1 MTIVTKLSIVKIEL
15 ATGSR
20 SYTKQKTKSAEIEVN
35 ICFYSGRHLDREIR
49 FAELNMNRQKTIYA
63 DYQATTPVD
72 PRVQDNMGPFWGKS
86 FGNPHSSDHIVG
98 WRAGEAVREAAESVA
113 GLIGADA
120 DEVVFTSGA
129 TEANNLALLGLG
141 RRAPAGRDRVL
152 ISAIEHKC
160 VLAAARAMSENQGI
174 TVETIPVDHDGFV
187 DFNALQNLV
196 DERVLM
202 ASVMAVNNEVG
213 TIQDISRIAE
223 LLASHGVLFHCDAA
237 QAPCAMDVSDLA
249 VHADL
254 ISLSAHK
261 FYGPQGIG
269 ALHIRRDLKES
280 IEPMIYG
287 GGQQDGLRSGTVPM
301 PLCVGMGAAAEI
313 ISSEKGKKERERVAG
328 LRDSFI
334 RILEKGEFPFTVN
347 GPVGERRHPSNANI
361 CFEGCDAQDILGVL
375 QPRLAASTGAACT
388 TGIPEPSHVLRA
400 LGLSDAQ
407 SEASIR
413 FSFGRFSTYEEIEIA
428 ARLVNEAVATV
439 TVEAPI

>member
-1 MTIVTKLSIVKIEL
+1 
-15 ATGSR
+15 
-20 SYTKQKTKSAEIEVN
+20 
-35 ICFYSGRHLDREIR
+35 
-49 FAELNMNRQKTIYA
+49 MNRQKTIYA

-72 PRVQDNMGPFWGKS
+72 PQIQEKMPRFWGES

-129 TEANNLALLGLG
+129 TEANNLALQGLV
-141 RRAPAGRDRVL
+141 RRAPSGRDRILV
-152 ISAIEHKC
+152 SAIEHKC
-160 VLAAARAMSENQGI
+160 VLAAARAISENQGI
-174 TVETIPVDHDGFV
+174 TVETIPVDHEGFV
-187 DFNALQNLV
+187 ELNALQKLV
-196 DERVLM
+196 DERVLL

-213 TIQDISRIAE
+213 TIQDIPRIAE
-223 LLASHGVLFHCDAA
+223 LLTLHGILFHCDAA
-237 QAPCAMDVSDLA
+237 QAPCAMDVSGLA
-249 VHADL
+249 GHADL

-269 ALHIRRDLKES
+269 VLYIRRDFKDS
-280 IEPMIYG
+280 IEPIIYG
-287 GGQQDGLRSGTVPM
+287 GGQQEGLRSGTVPL

-313 ISSEKGKKERERVAG
+313 IVSDEAKEERTRVAG

-334 RILEKGEFPFTVN
+334 RLLEQGDFPITVN
-347 GPVGERRHPSNANI
+347 GPSGRSRHPGNANI
-361 CFEGCDAQDILGVL
+361 GFEGCDAQDILGVL

-413 FSFGRFSTYEEIEIA
+413 FSFGRFTTHEEIETA
-428 ARLVNEAVATV
+428 ARLVKEALATV
-439 TVEAPI
+439 SLEATIL

>member
-1 MTIVTKLSIVKIEL
+1 MDK
-15 ATGSR
+15 
-20 SYTKQKTKSAEIEVN
+20 
-35 ICFYSGRHLDREIR
+35 RE
-49 FAELNMNRQKTIYA
+49 TIYA

-72 PRVQDNMGPFWGKS
+72 PRVQEKMAPFWGKS

-98 WRAGEAVREAAESVA
+98 WRAGEAVRKAAELVA
-113 GLIGADA
+113 AMIGADA

-129 TEANNLALLGLG
+129 TEANNLALQGLA
-141 RRAPAGRDRVL
+141 RRAPCGRDRILV
-152 ISAIEHKC
+152 SAIEHKC
-160 VLAAARAMSENQGI
+160 VLGAARALAENHCI
-174 TVETIPVDHDGFV
+174 SVETIPVDHDGFV
-187 DFNALQNLV
+187 DFDALEKLV
-196 DERVLM
+196 DERVLL

-213 TIQDISRIAE
+213 TIQDIPRIAE
-223 LLASHGVLFHCDAA
+223 LLAPHGVVFHCDAA

-249 VHADL
+249 AHADL

-269 ALHIRRDLKES
+269 ALYIRRDLKDS

-287 GGQQDGLRSGTVPM
+287 GGQQEGLRSGTVPM

-313 ISSEKGKKERERVAG
+313 VASGEAKEERKRVAG
-328 LRDSFI
+328 LRDTFI
-334 RILEKGEFPFTVN
+334 RLLERGEFPITVN
-347 GPVGERRHPSNANI
+347 GPIGQWRHPGNANI
-361 CFEGCDAQDILGVL
+361 CFDGHDAQDILGVL

-413 FSFGRFSTYEEIEIA
+413 FSFGRFTTTEEIETA
-428 ARLVNEAVATV
+428 ARLVNEALATV
-439 TVEAPI
+439 SAEAVIS